1 MTSSISRVLISITLT
16 IFCSP
21 TFAELSPL
29 QLRVMQ
35 TRVFEKPPEEV
46 LTALANLCMDKAM
59 AVQFN
64 AGLHFRQGGCVNPS
78 PTIDSGF
85 FGIKMPPG
93 QTAQITYQLTP
104 PGKAEDTK
112 TTIRLRVTEWALDGY
127 SPKME
132 PVTESEAYSRLFDFL
147 GQYLF
152 IEGIEWSPDLQ
163 G

>member
-1 MTSSISRVLISITLT
+1 MTGSISRVLLASTLA

-21 TFAELSPL
+21 TLAELSPL

-59 AVQFN
+59 AVNFN

-78 PTIDSGF
+78 PTVQPGF
-85 FGIKMPPG
+85 FGAKIPPG

-104 PGKAEDTK
+104 PGKVEDTK
-112 TTIRLRVTEWALDGY
+112 TTIRLRVTEWAMDGAT
-127 SPKME
+127 PKMQ
-132 PVTESEAYSRLFDFL
+132 PVTESKAYSKLFDFL
-147 GQYLF
+147 GQY
-152 IEGIEWSPDLQ
+152 
-163 G
+163 